1 MGRRGRPEPPVVIPA
16 DGEIPLGTKIRVRRQ
31 QLGLSIAQ
39 LGRLIGG
46 YDRSHLSH
54 VEIGRVQPSDALLK
68 KIAQALHIEPRE
80 LRQAS
85 REQVLGWHEEAF
97 AQVSDELGKQVAQ
110 ALNTGS
116 WERRQA
122 LREQVLRWLEDQE
135 GQPLGDNPK
144 KDASLTIGQRID
156 AALQDV
162 PLHPEQERAFIQ
174 ALLLYVATLADLAT
188 RGRSASEVPTN

>member
-1 MGRRGRPEPPVVIPA
+1 MVIPA

-31 QLGLSIAQ
+31 LLGLSIAE

-54 VEIGRVQPSDALLK
+54 VEVGRVQPNDALLK
-68 KIAQALHIEPRE
+68 KIGQVLHIEPWE

-85 REQVLGWHEEAF
+85 REQVLGWREEAF

-122 LREQVLRWLEDQE
+122 LRAQVLRWLEDQQ
-135 GQPLGDNPK
+135 GQPLGDNSKSK

-174 ALLLYVATLADLAT
+174 ALLFYVATLADLAR
-188 RGRSASEVPTN
+188 RGRSASEVPTD